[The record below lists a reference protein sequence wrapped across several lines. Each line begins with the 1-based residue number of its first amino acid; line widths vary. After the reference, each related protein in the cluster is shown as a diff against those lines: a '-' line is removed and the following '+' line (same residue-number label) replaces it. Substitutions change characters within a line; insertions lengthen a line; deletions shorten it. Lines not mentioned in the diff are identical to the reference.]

1 MTVPP
6 PFIPDVP
13 SPPLRGAAPQR
24 TDAPQAGEFG
34 HVLDDLGSALGK
46 ANTAEDAFANGAGDL
61 QSAIYE
67 RARADVALAVAT
79 AASQRAAQAL
89 QAIFSMQV

>member
-1 MTVPP
+1 MT
-6 PFIPDVP
+6 PFVPDVASP
-13 SPPLRGAAPQR
+13 SPAISRSAPSLHPSA
-24 TDAPQAGEFG
+24 DAFG
-34 HVLDDLGSALGK
+34 KVLDDVGSVLGSAG
-46 ANTAEDAFANGAGDL
+46 AAEERFASGSGDL

-79 AASQRAAQAL
+79 AAAQRTAQAL